1 MRLTCVLQV
10 VKNQKEKKKVF
21 LGGSFFFAFF
31 HEKIF
36 VDGGV
41 FVGHNLPITQHIK
54 NHKSSSSCDFF
65 LTSS

>member
-1 MRLTCVLQV
+1 VFSSR
-10 VKNQKEKKKVF
+10 KKPKREKKKVF
-21 LGGSFFFAFF
+21 LIGSFFFLLFF

-36 VDGGV
+36 VDGGS
-41 FVGHNLPITQHIK
+41 FWGHNSKITQHIK

>member
-1 MRLTCVLQV
+1 VFYV

-21 LGGSFFFAFF
+21 LGGGSFFFAFF
-31 HEKIF
+31 HEKF
-36 VDGGV
+36 LWMGGV
-41 FVGHNLPITQHIK
+41 FGDFLPITQHIK

>member
-10 VKNQKEKKKVF
+10 VNQKEKKKVF
-21 LGGSFFFAFF
+21 LGGSFFLLFF
-31 HEKIF
+31 MKKIF

-41 FVGHNLPITQHIK
+41 FGDTTQITQHIK

>member
-1 MRLTCVLQV
+1 
-10 VKNQKEKKKVF
+10 KEKKKVF

-31 HEKIF
+31 HEWGSF
-36 VDGGV
+36 GG
-41 FVGHNLPITQHIK
+41 LEDTTSITQHIK